1 LFLTQNTRK
10 LIHHTNVM
18 TFKLQPV
25 GQAAPQIMGIL
36 NVTPDSF
43 SDGGQFNQL
52 DKALQHVRQ
61 MIAEGVDI
69 IDIGGESTRPGASAV
84 SVDEELQRVIPVIQ
98 AIRAESD
105 LPVSIDTS
113 KPTVMH
119 EAIGAGANMI
129 NDVRALQEAG
139 ALEAATKL
147 NVPVCLMHMQGQPRS
162 MQNQPHYTNV
172 VEEVLQYLLERVA
185 SCEAA
190 GISRDRLVIDPGF
203 GFGKTLQHNLELF
216 HGLSRFVATGLPVL
230 VGVSRKSMIGQVLD
244 IPVEARMPASVALA
258 GLASWLGVAIIRAHD
273 VQATVH
279 AVRMCQA
286 IKNTD

>member
-1 LFLTQNTRK
+1 
-10 LIHHTNVM
+10 M
-18 TFKLQPV
+18 LQPV
-25 GQAAPQIMGIL
+25 EQVAPQVMGIL

-52 DKALQHVRQ
+52 DKALQHARQ

-84 SVDEELQRVIPVIQ
+84 SVEEELQRVIPIIE

-105 LPVSIDTS
+105 IPVSIDTS
-113 KPTVMH
+113 KPKVMH
-119 EAIGAGANMI
+119 EAIRAGANMI

-139 ALEAATKL
+139 ALEVAAEL
-147 NVPVCLMHMQGQPRS
+147 HVPVCLMHMQGQPRS
-162 MQNQPHYTNV
+162 MQHQPHYTNV
-172 VEEVLQYLLERVA
+172 VEEVLQFLLERVA
-185 SCEAA
+185 CCEAA
-190 GISRDRLVIDPGF
+190 GISRDSLVIDPGF
-203 GFGKTLQHNLELF
+203 GFGKTVHHNLELF
-216 HGLSRFVATGLPVL
+216 HGLARFVATGLPVL

-244 IPVEARMPASVALA
+244 IPVEARMPVSVALA
-258 GLASWLGVAIIRAHD
+258 GLASWLGAAIIRAHD